1 MSDRDTRRRSDEEP
15 GERAGGEGG
24 EPARIVLGSRSHRH
38 LAQSVLLDE
47 AVAPRHIRLTIA
59 LLCSALAAF
68 LAWAA
73 VSQLDEVAAAPGQI
87 VPSGAVQVVQHQDG
101 GTVARIGASE
111 GERVKKGQVL
121 LELDRVETEAE
132 LKVAEAR
139 YWGLTA
145 RAARLQAQAAE
156 RWEIPALD
164 ALPAQHAAV
173 AAEQRAILE
182 SHRQAIDNQ
191 QKVLRA
197 QLAQHEAELAR
208 VRRQIDTGLDEVR
221 ILREV
226 AGIRTELEKDRLVT
240 RVQSLETQRTL
251 VQQEGDLD
259 KLRAQR
265 SAARAAVAEA
275 GARLQT
281 LRSDRRQAAH
291 DELGAAGAELAQVT
305 ELLVKLRRRLERI
318 QIVAPADG
326 IVQDLRFRTLG
337 GVIPPGAVVMNVV
350 PVDDVMQAE
359 VRIGTGDVGHVRA
372 GQPVRVKV
380 LTYDFLRYGTVEGQV
395 ASVSATNF
403 IDEKGTPYFKG
414 IVRLKRAHL
423 GAGPNDFPVLPGM
436 TVVCDIVT
444 DRKTVL
450 QYLARP
456 VVVAFRQGLRER

>member
-1 MSDRDTRRRSDEEP
+1 MNEPRRRSDEDPSRDE
-15 GERAGGEGG
+15 GEG
-24 EPARIVLGSRSHRH
+24 RIVLGNRSHRH
-38 LAQSVLLDE
+38 LAHSVLLDE

-68 LAWAA
+68 LIWAA
-73 VSQLDEVAAAPGQI
+73 VAQLDEVSAAPGQI

-101 GTVARIGASE
+101 GTVARIGAVD

-139 YWGLTA
+139 YWALTA
-145 RAARLQAQAAE
+145 RAARLKAQSE
-156 RWEIPALD
+156 EKWELPGLD
-164 ALPAQHAAV
+164 EVPEQHADV
-173 AAEQRAILE
+173 VREQKAILE
-182 SHRQAIDNQ
+182 SHRVAIENQA
-191 QKVLRA
+191 KVLRA
-197 QLAQHEAELAR
+197 QLAQHEADLTR

-226 AGIRTELEKDRLVT
+226 AGIRSELEKDKLVT

-251 VQQEGDLD
+251 VLQEGDLD

-265 SAARAAVAEA
+265 SAARATVVEA
-275 GARLQT
+275 QARLQT
-281 LRSDRRQAAH
+281 LRSDRRQAAN
-291 DELGAAGAELAQVT
+291 DELGAASAELAQVT

-318 QIVAPADG
+318 AIAAPVDG

-359 VRIGTGDVGHVRA
+359 VRIASTDVGHVHA
-372 GQPVRVKV
+372 GQLVRVKV
-380 LTYDFLRYGTVEGQV
+380 LTYDFLRYGTVEGHL
-395 ASVSATNF
+395 ASVSPSSF
-403 IDEKGTPYFKG
+403 IDEKGVPYFRG
-414 IVRLKRAHL
+414 IVRLNRDHL
-423 GAGPNDFPVLPGM
+423 GAAPNEFPVLPGM
-436 TVVCDIVT
+436 TVVCDIIT
-444 DRKTVL
+444 DRKSVL

-456 VVVAFRQGLRER
+456 VAVAFRQGLRER